1 MKQPKSEGLQFGAED
16 RLKNHL
22 IWLLMGRPCVVLALL
37 GAAYALRHVIKPEAV
52 DKLLES
58 VSWITAATFG
68 FTLIYALLGLF
79 SRRYR
84 LQAYLQMIGDVLL
97 VTWLVHLTDAVRSP
111 FIALYLIVIFTIS
124 CLTSRRGT
132 YGLTLLIT
140 GFYLGLVYRVY
151 EQAPDK
157 IMVHQTSLGFYV
169 FAFFAVAF
177 LSSQFNEQ
185 LSRTDANLALA
196 NRKLNDIRAFS
207 ERVIDSISSGLV
219 TIDLQHQIISFN
231 RAAEE
236 ITGFR
241 ATQVVGKPV
250 NTLFPTISD
259 QLEAGKGILLGGHG
273 LSRLNLECTTAEGRQ
288 IQLGFSVSPLTTVAG
303 EINGFV
309 LPFQDL
315 TDVMR
320 LERDIR
326 RQDRLAALGRVA
338 AAIAHEI
345 RNPLAS
351 MRGAVQVL
359 GSDSRLSDEE
369 TQLMNI
375 VLRES
380 DRIDRIIS
388 DFLMYARPRQPEKE
402 SVDLNHLLEETLTLL
417 RYNSE
422 IDSSKYQLLAEP
434 CPDPALVF
442 ADPGQLRQVLWN
454 LARNAIK
461 AMPDGGIFTIS
472 INRTGDGANIQV
484 AFTDTGIGM
493 TDEQIERIF
502 EPFSSFSAG
511 GTGLGMSVVYHI
523 INEHRGKIDVKSNV
537 GKGTTISLLLA
548 AYAETHTEEKPLSVA
563 LACPA

>member
-1 MKQPKSEGLQFGAED
+1 MEQPKLYARQMNTPD
-16 RLKNHL
+16 RLRNYL
-22 IWLLMGRPCVVLALL
+22 IWLLLGRPGVVLALL
-37 GAAYALRHVIKPEAV
+37 AAAYGLRHVVKPEAV
-52 DKLLES
+52 EKLLES
-58 VSWITAATFG
+58 VAWITGATFG
-68 FTLIYALLGLF
+68 VTLFYALLGLF
-79 SRRYR
+79 SKRYR
-84 LQAYLQMIGDVLL
+84 LQAYVQMVGDVVL
-97 VTWLVHLTDAVRSP
+97 VTWLVYLTDAVRSP

-124 CLTSRRGT
+124 CLTSRPGT
-132 YGLTLLIT
+132 YLLTLLIT
-140 GFYLGLVYRVY
+140 ACYLGLVV
-151 EQAPDK
+151 QVHQQTPDK
-157 IMVHQTSLGFYV
+157 VLVHQTAIGFYV

-177 LSSQFNEQ
+177 LSSQFNVQ

-196 NRKLNDIRAFS
+196 TRKLNDIRAFS

-236 ITGFR
+236 ITGFNE
-241 ATQVVGKPV
+241 AQVVGKHL
-250 NTLFPTISD
+250 NALFPTISE
-259 QLEAGKGILLGGHG
+259 QIEAGKDVLLSGHG
-273 LSRLNLECTTAEGRQ
+273 LSRLNLDCTTAEGKQ
-288 IQLGFSVSPLTTVAG
+288 IQLGFSISPLTTVTG
-303 EINGFV
+303 EITGLV

-326 RQDRLAALGRVA
+326 RQDRLAALGRAA

-359 GSDSRLSDEE
+359 GNDSRLSDEDA
-369 TQLMNI
+369 QLVNI

-402 SVDLNHLLEETLTLL
+402 AVDLNHLLEETLTLL

-422 IDSSKYQLLAEP
+422 IDSSKYQLRAEP
-434 CPDPALVF
+434 CADPALIY
-442 ADPGQLRQVLWN
+442 ADPGQMRQVLWN

-461 AMPDGGIFTIS
+461 AMPDGGAFTITLQRS
-472 INRTGDGANIQV
+472 SDGAQIQV
-484 AFTDTGIGM
+484 DFTDTGIGM
-493 TDEQIERIF
+493 TEEQIERIF
-502 EPFSSFSAG
+502 EPFSSYSTG

-523 INEHRGKIDVKSNV
+523 INEHRGKIDVKSEV
-537 GKGTTISLLLA
+537 GRGTTITLLLA
-548 AYAETHTEEKPLSVA
+548 AYTETRTTEKAVSAAYV
-563 LACPA
+563 

>member
-1 MKQPKSEGLQFGAED
+1 MQQPKGELLSKDGTD
-16 RLKNHL
+16 RFRNNL
-22 IWLLMGRPCVVLALL
+22 IWLLMGRPGAVLLL
-37 GAAYALRHVIKPEAV
+37 LVAAYALRHVVKPEAV
-52 DKLLES
+52 EKLLES
-58 VSWITAATFG
+58 VAWITGATFG
-68 FTLIYALLGLF
+68 VTLIYALMNLF
-79 SRRYR
+79 SKQYR
-84 LQAYLQMIGDVLL
+84 WQAYVQMVGDIAL

-111 FIALYLIVIFTIS
+111 FIALYLVVIFTIS
-124 CLTSRRGT
+124 CLTSKYGT
-132 YGLTLLIT
+132 YVLTLLIT
-140 GFYLGLVYRVY
+140 ASYVGLVVQVHARFPGNVS
-151 EQAPDK
+151 E
-157 IMVHQTSLGFYV
+157 HQTAIGFYV

-207 ERVIDSISSGLV
+207 ERIIDSISSGLV

-236 ITGFR
+236 ITGFNT
-241 ATQVVGKPV
+241 TQVVGKHL
-250 NTLFPTISD
+250 NALFPTIAD
-259 QLEAGKGILLGGHG
+259 QIEAGKEVLLAGHG
-273 LSRLNLECTTAEGRQ
+273 LSRLNLDCTTAEGKQ
-288 IQLGFSVSPLTTVAG
+288 IQLGFSISPLTTVSG
-303 EINGFV
+303 EITGFV

-320 LERDIR
+320 LERDVR
-326 RQDRLAALGRVA
+326 RQDRLAALGRAA

-359 GSDSRLSDEE
+359 GSDSRLSDEDA
-369 TQLMNI
+369 QLMNI

-402 SVDLNHLLEETLTLL
+402 IVDLNHLLEETLTLL

-434 CPDPALVF
+434 CADPALIL
-442 ADPGQLRQVLWN
+442 ADPGQMRQVLWN

-461 AMPDGGIFTIS
+461 AMPDGGTFTIAIHRS
-472 INRTGDGANIQV
+472 SDGALIQV
-484 AFTDTGIGM
+484 DFADTGIGM
-493 TDEQIERIF
+493 TEEQIERIF

-523 INEHRGKIDVKSNV
+523 VNEHRGKIDIKSEV
-537 GKGTTISLLLA
+537 GRGTTITLRLA
-548 AYAETHTEEKPLSVA
+548 AHRETRTEEKAVSVA
-563 LACPA
+563 YA

>member
-1 MKQPKSEGLQFGAED
+1 MEQPKLDRIKLGAED
-16 RLKNHL
+16 RLRNHL
-22 IWLLMGRPCVVLALL
+22 LWLLLGRPGVVVALL
-37 GAAYALRHVIKPEAV
+37 ATAYALRHVIKPEAV
-52 DKLLES
+52 DQLLES
-58 VSWITAATFG
+58 VSWITGATFG
-68 FTLIYALLGLF
+68 ITLIYALLGLF
-79 SRRYR
+79 SKHYR
-84 LQAYLQMIGDVLL
+84 LHAHLQMVGDVLL

-124 CLTSRRGT
+124 CMTSRRGT
-132 YGLTLLIT
+132 YALTALIT
-140 GFYLGLVYRVY
+140 VCYLSIVLRVY
-151 EQAPDK
+151 DQTPDK
-157 IMVHQTSLGFYV
+157 IMVHQTSLGFYI

-241 ATQVVGKPV
+241 AAQVVGKHLNV
-250 NTLFPTISD
+250 VFPTISD
-259 QLEAGKGILLGGHG
+259 QLEAGKDVLLGGQG
-273 LSRLNLECTTAEGRQ
+273 LSRLNLDGATADGRQ
-288 IQLGFSVSPLTTVAG
+288 IQLGFSISPLTSVTG

-320 LERDIR
+320 LERDVR

-338 AAIAHEI
+338 AGIAHEI

-402 SVDLNHLLEETLTLL
+402 PVDLNHLLEETLTLL
-417 RYNSE
+417 RYNAE
-422 IDSSKYQLLAEP
+422 IDASRYQLIGEP

-442 ADPGQLRQVLWN
+442 ADPGQMRQVLWN
-454 LARNAIK
+454 LARNSIK
-461 AMPDGGIFTIS
+461 AMPEGGRFTIA
-472 INRTGDGANIQV
+472 IHRTVDGTDMEV
-484 AFTDTGIGM
+484 KFTDTGIGM
-493 TDEQIERIF
+493 TEEQIERIF

-523 INEHRGKIDVKSNV
+523 LNEHRGKIDVKSEV
-537 GKGTTISLLLA
+537 GKGTTITLRLA
-548 AYAETHTEEKPLSVA
+548 AYTETQL
-563 LACPA
+563 LASRWLIQHNRC

>member
-1 MKQPKSEGLQFGAED
+1 MEQPQRELLSKDGTD
-16 RLKNHL
+16 RFRNNL
-22 IWLLMGRPCVVLALL
+22 IWLLMGRPGAVLLL
-37 GAAYALRHVIKPEAV
+37 LTAAYALRHVVKPEAV
-52 DKLLES
+52 EKLLES
-58 VSWITAATFG
+58 VAWITGATFG
-68 FTLIYALLGLF
+68 VTLIYALMNLF
-79 SRRYR
+79 SKRYR
-84 LQAYLQMIGDVLL
+84 WQAYVQMVGDIAL

-111 FIALYLIVIFTIS
+111 FIALYLVVIFTIS
-124 CLTSRRGT
+124 CLTSKYGT
-132 YGLTLLIT
+132 YVLTLLIT
-140 GFYLGLVYRVY
+140 ACYVGLVMEVNARFPGSVS
-151 EQAPDK
+151 E
-157 IMVHQTSLGFYV
+157 HQTAIGFYV

-236 ITGFR
+236 ITGFN
-241 ATQVVGKPV
+241 ASQVVGRHL
-250 NTLFPTISD
+250 NALFPTISD
-259 QLEAGKGILLGGHG
+259 QIEGGKDVLLAGHG
-273 LSRLNLECTTAEGRQ
+273 LSRLNLDCTTAEGKQ
-288 IQLGFSVSPLTTVAG
+288 IQLGFSISPLTTVSG
-303 EINGFV
+303 EITGFV

-320 LERDIR
+320 LERDVR
-326 RQDRLAALGRVA
+326 RQDRLAALGRAA

-359 GSDSRLSDEE
+359 GSDSRLSDEDA
-369 TQLMNI
+369 QLMNI

-402 SVDLNHLLEETLTLL
+402 IVDLNHLLEETLTLL

-422 IDSSKYQLLAEP
+422 IDSSKYRLLTEP
-434 CPDPALVF
+434 CADPALVL
-442 ADPGQLRQVLWN
+442 ADPGQMRQVLWN

-461 AMPDGGIFTIS
+461 AMPDGGTFTIAITRS
-472 INRTGDGANIQV
+472 GDGTLLQV
-484 AFTDTGIGM
+484 DFTDTGIGM
-493 TDEQIERIF
+493 TDEQVERIF

-523 INEHRGKIDVKSNV
+523 INEHRGKIDIKSEV
-537 GKGTTISLLLA
+537 GGGTTITLLLA
-548 AYAETHTEEKPLSVA
+548 AHTETRTEEKAVSVA
-563 LACPA
+563 YA

>member
-1 MKQPKSEGLQFGAED
+1 MEQPQLDPKQLNAQD
-16 RLKNHL
+16 RLRNYL
-22 IWLLMGRPCVVLALL
+22 VWLLMGRPGVVVALL
-37 GAAYALRHVIKPEAV
+37 AAAYALRHVVKPEAV
-52 DKLLES
+52 EKLLES
-58 VSWITAATFG
+58 VTWITGATFG
-68 FTLIYALLGLF
+68 VTLLYALLGLF
-79 SRRYR
+79 SKRYR
-84 LQAYLQMIGDVLL
+84 LQTYLQMIGDVVL

-124 CLTSRRGT
+124 CLTSQRGA
-132 YGLTLLIT
+132 YVLTALIT
-140 GFYLGLVYRVY
+140 GCYLSLVV
-151 EQAPDK
+151 QVHQQFPDK
-157 IMVHQTSLGFYV
+157 VLVHQTAIGFYV

-196 NRKLNDIRAFS
+196 TRKLNDIRAFS

-219 TIDLQHQIISFN
+219 TVDLQHQIISFN

-241 ATQVVGKPV
+241 AAQVVGKHL
-250 NTLFPTISD
+250 NALFPTIAD
-259 QLEAGKGILLGGHG
+259 QIEAGKEVLLSGHG
-273 LSRLNLECTTAEGRQ
+273 LSRLNLDCTTAEGKQ
-288 IQLGFSVSPLTTVAG
+288 IQLGFSISPLTTVTG
-303 EINGFV
+303 EITGLV

-320 LERDIR
+320 LERDVR

-338 AAIAHEI
+338 AALAHEI

-351 MRGAVQVL
+351 VRGAVQVL
-359 GSDSRLSDEE
+359 GNDSRLSDEDS
-369 TQLMNI
+369 QLVNI

-402 SVDLNHLLEETLTLL
+402 AVDLNHLLEETLTLL

-422 IDSSKYQLLAEP
+422 IDSSKYRLHAEP
-434 CPDPALVF
+434 CAIPALIF
-442 ADPGQLRQVLWN
+442 ADPGQMRQVLWN

-461 AMPDGGIFTIS
+461 AMPDGGSFTIALHH
-472 INRTGDGANIQV
+472 IGDGAQIQV
-484 AFTDTGIGM
+484 DFTDTGVGM
-493 TDEQIERIF
+493 TEEQMERIF

-523 INEHRGKIDVKSNV
+523 LNEHRGKIDVKSEL
-537 GKGTTISLLLA
+537 GQGTTITLLLA
-548 AYAETHTEEKPLSVA
+548 AYTETRTAEKAVSA
-563 LACPA
+563 AYA

>member
-1 MKQPKSEGLQFGAED
+1 MQQPKGELLSKDGTD
-16 RLKNHL
+16 RFRNNL
-22 IWLLMGRPCVVLALL
+22 IWLLMGRPGAVLLL
-37 GAAYALRHVIKPEAV
+37 LVAAYALRHVVKPEAV
-52 DKLLES
+52 EKLLES
-58 VSWITAATFG
+58 VAWITGATFG
-68 FTLIYALLGLF
+68 VTLIYALMNLF
-79 SRRYR
+79 SKQYR
-84 LQAYLQMIGDVLL
+84 WQAYVQMVGDIAL

-111 FIALYLIVIFTIS
+111 FIALYLVVIFTIS
-124 CLTSRRGT
+124 CLTSKYGT
-132 YGLTLLIT
+132 YVLTLLIT
-140 GFYLGLVYRVY
+140 ASYVGLVVQVHARFPGNVS
-151 EQAPDK
+151 E
-157 IMVHQTSLGFYV
+157 HQTAIGFYV

-207 ERVIDSISSGLV
+207 ERIIDSISSGLV

-236 ITGFR
+236 ITGFNT
-241 ATQVVGKPV
+241 TQVVGKHL
-250 NTLFPTISD
+250 NALFPTIAD
-259 QLEAGKGILLGGHG
+259 QIEAGKEVLLAGHG
-273 LSRLNLECTTAEGRQ
+273 LSRLNLDCTTAEGKQ
-288 IQLGFSVSPLTTVAG
+288 IQLGFSISPLTTVSG
-303 EINGFV
+303 EITGFV

-320 LERDIR
+320 LERDVR
-326 RQDRLAALGRVA
+326 RQDRLAALGRAA

-359 GSDSRLSDEE
+359 GSDSRLSDEDA
-369 TQLMNI
+369 QLMNI

-402 SVDLNHLLEETLTLL
+402 IVDLNHLLEETLTLL

-434 CPDPALVF
+434 CADPALIL
-442 ADPGQLRQVLWN
+442 ADPGQMRQVLWN

-461 AMPDGGIFTIS
+461 AMPDGGTFTIAIHRS
-472 INRTGDGANIQV
+472 SDGALIQV
-484 AFTDTGIGM
+484 DFADTGIGM
-493 TDEQIERIF
+493 TEEQIERIF

-523 INEHRGKIDVKSNV
+523 VNEHRGKIDIKSEV
-537 GKGTTISLLLA
+537 GRGTTITLLVA
-548 AYAETHTEEKPLSVA
+548 AHTETRTEEKAVSVA
-563 LACPA
+563 YA

>member
-1 MKQPKSEGLQFGAED
+1 MKQPKSDGIQLGAED
-16 RLKNHL
+16 RFKNHL

-37 GAAYALRHVIKPEAV
+37 VSAYTLRHVIKPEAI
-52 DKLLES
+52 DRLLES

-68 FTLIYALLGLF
+68 LTLIYALLGLF
-79 SRRYR
+79 SKRYR
-84 LQAYLQMIGDVLL
+84 LQAYLQMVGDVVL

-124 CLTSRRGT
+124 CLTSRNGT
-132 YGLTLLIT
+132 YALTLLIT
-140 GFYLGLVYRVY
+140 ACYLGLVYQVY
-151 EQAPDK
+151 AVTPDK
-157 IMVHQTSLGFYV
+157 VVVHQTSLGFYI

-207 ERVIDSISSGLV
+207 ERVIDSISSGLI

-236 ITGFR
+236 ITGFS
-241 ATQVVGKPV
+241 AAQVVGKPV
-250 NTLFPTISD
+250 NTIFPTISD
-259 QLEAGKGILLGGHG
+259 QLEAGKDILLSGHG
-273 LSRLNLECTTAEGRQ
+273 LSRLNLDCITADDRQ
-288 IQLGFSVSPLTTVAG
+288 IQLGFSVSPLTTVTG

-320 LERDIR
+320 LERDVR

-359 GSDSRLSDEE
+359 GSDSRLSDEDI
-369 TQLMNI
+369 QLMNI

-402 SVDLNHLLEETLTLL
+402 PVDLNHLLEETLTLL

-422 IDSSKYQLLAEP
+422 IDNSKFHLLAEP

-461 AMPDGGIFTIS
+461 AMPEGGTFTIS
-472 INRTGDGANIQV
+472 INRTTDGSSIEVN
-484 AFTDTGIGM
+484 FTDTGIGM
-493 TDEQIERIF
+493 TEDQIERIF

-523 INEHRGKIDVKSNV
+523 INEHRGKIDVKSKI
-537 GKGTTISLLLA
+537 GEGTTISLLLA
-548 AYAETHTEEKPLSVA
+548 AHTETHTEEKAVA

>member
-1 MKQPKSEGLQFGAED
+1 MQQPKPESVRTDKTD
-16 RLKNHL
+16 RFRNYL
-22 IWLLMGRPCVVLALL
+22 IWLLIGRPGAVLTLL
-37 GAAYALRHVIKPEAV
+37 AAAYALRQVVKPEV
-52 DKLLES
+52 VEKLLES
-58 VSWITAATFG
+58 MAWITGATFG
-68 FTLIYALLGLF
+68 VTLVYALLKRF
-79 SRRYR
+79 SRNYR
-84 LQAYLQMIGDVLL
+84 LQAYAQMIGDIAL
-97 VTWLVHLTDAVRSP
+97 VTWLVYLTDAVRSP

-124 CLTSRRGT
+124 CLTSKYGT
-132 YGLTLLIT
+132 YVLTSLIT
-140 GFYLGLVYRVY
+140 ACYLGLVLQVN
-151 EQAPDK
+151 QHLPDK
-157 IMVHQTSLGFYV
+157 VIVHQTAIGFYV

-185 LSRTDANLALA
+185 LSKTDANLALA
-196 NRKLNDIRAFS
+196 NRKLSDIRAFS

-219 TIDLQHQIISFN
+219 TINLQHQIISFN

-236 ITGFR
+236 ITGFNT
-241 ATQVVGKPV
+241 AQVVGKHL
-250 NTLFPTISD
+250 NALFPTISD
-259 QLEAGKGILLGGHG
+259 QLEAGRDVLLGGHG
-273 LSRLNLECTTAEGRQ
+273 LSRLNLDCKTAEGKQ
-288 IQLGFSVSPLTTVAG
+288 IQLGFSISPLTTVTG
-303 EINGFV
+303 EITGFV

-320 LERDIR
+320 LERDVR

-359 GSDSRLSDEE
+359 GSDSRLSDED

-402 SVDLNHLLEETLTLL
+402 AVDLNHLLEETLTLL

-422 IDSSKYQLLAEP
+422 IDSSKYQLLSEP
-434 CPDPALVF
+434 CPDPALIF
-442 ADPGQLRQVLWN
+442 ADPGQMRQVLWN

-461 AMPDGGIFTIS
+461 AMTEGGTFTIAIHRS
-472 INRTGDGANIQV
+472 EDRALIQV
-484 AFTDTGIGM
+484 DFTDMGIGM
-493 TDEQIERIF
+493 TEEQIERIF

-523 INEHRGKIDVKSNV
+523 ISEHRGKIDIKSEV
-537 GKGTTISLLLA
+537 GQGTTISLIFA
-548 AYAETHTEEKPLSVA
+548 AHSETTTTEEKAVSVA
-563 LACPA
+563 YA

>member
-1 MKQPKSEGLQFGAED
+1 MEQPKPELLSAD
-16 RLKNHL
+16 RLHNHL
-22 IWLLMGRPCVVLALL
+22 LWLLMGRPGAVLVLL
-37 GAAYALRHVIKPEAV
+37 ATAYALRHVVKPDAV
-52 DKLLES
+52 EKLLD
-58 VSWITAATFG
+58 TAVWVIVVTLAL
-68 FTLIYALLGLF
+68 TLIYALISYL
-79 SRRYR
+79 SKQNRWH
-84 LQAYLQMIGDVLL
+84 AYVQMMGDIAL

-111 FIALYLIVIFTIS
+111 LIALYLIIIFTIS
-124 CLTSRRGT
+124 CLTSKYGT
-132 YGLTLLIT
+132 YALTMLIT
-140 GFYLGLVYRVY
+140 ACYVGLVVQVHERYPGNVS
-151 EQAPDK
+151 E
-157 IMVHQTSLGFYV
+157 HQTAIGFYV

-219 TIDLQHQIISFN
+219 TINLQHQILSFN

-241 ATQVVGKPV
+241 ATQVIGQHLNV
-250 NTLFPTISD
+250 LFPTISD
-259 QLEAGKGILLGGHG
+259 QIDASKDVLLGGHG
-273 LSRLNLECTTAEGRQ
+273 LSRLNLDCATAEGKQ
-288 IQLGFSVSPLTTVAG
+288 IQLGFSISPLTTVRG
-303 EINGFV
+303 EITGFV

-320 LERDIR
+320 LERDVR
-326 RQDRLAALGRVA
+326 RQDRLAALGRA
-338 AAIAHEI
+338 AAGIAHEI

-369 TQLMNI
+369 AQLMNI

-402 SVDLNHLLEETLTLL
+402 PVNLNHLLEETLTLL

-422 IDSSKYQLLAEP
+422 IDSSKYQLRAVP
-434 CPDPALVF
+434 CDDPALIF
-442 ADPGQLRQVLWN
+442 ADPGQMRQVLWN
-454 LARNAIK
+454 LARNAVK
-461 AMPDGGIFTIS
+461 AMPDGGEFTIAIQRS
-472 INRTGDGANIQV
+472 SDGSQIQV
-484 AFTDTGIGM
+484 DFTDTGVGM
-493 TDEQIERIF
+493 TEEQIERIF
-502 EPFSSFSAG
+502 EPFSSFSTG

-523 INEHRGKIDVKSNV
+523 VNEHRGKIDVKSKV
-537 GKGTTISLLLA
+537 AEGTTITLLFA
-548 AYAETHTEEKPLSVA
+548 AYAETYAEEKAVSVA
-563 LACPA
+563 FA

>member
-1 MKQPKSEGLQFGAED
+1 
-16 RLKNHL
+16 
-22 IWLLMGRPCVVLALL
+22 
-37 GAAYALRHVIKPEAV
+37 
-52 DKLLES
+52 
-58 VSWITAATFG
+58 
-68 FTLIYALLGLF
+68 
-79 SRRYR
+79 
-84 LQAYLQMIGDVLL
+84 
-97 VTWLVHLTDAVRSP
+97 
-111 FIALYLIVIFTIS
+111 
-124 CLTSRRGT
+124 
-132 YGLTLLIT
+132 
-140 GFYLGLVYRVY
+140 
-151 EQAPDK
+151 
-157 IMVHQTSLGFYV
+157 MVHQTSLGFYI

-241 ATQVVGKPV
+241 AAQVVGKHLGV
-250 NTLFPTISD
+250 LFPTISD
-259 QLEAGKGILLGGHG
+259 HLEAGKDVLLGGHG
-273 LSRLNLECTTAEGRQ
+273 LSRLNLDATTAEGRQ
-288 IQLGFSVSPLTTVAG
+288 IQLGFSVSPLTSVTG

-320 LERDIR
+320 LERDVR

-359 GSDSRLSDEE
+359 GNDSRLSDEDA
-369 TQLMNI
+369 QLMNI

-402 SVDLNHLLEETLTLL
+402 CVDLNHLLEETLTLL

-422 IDSSKYQLLAEP
+422 IDSSKYRLLGVS

-461 AMPDGGIFTIS
+461 AMPEGGTFTIS
-472 INRTGDGANIQV
+472 IGRTADGADIEVN
-484 AFTDTGIGM
+484 FTDTGIGM
-493 TDEQIERIF
+493 TEEQIERIF

-523 INEHRGKIDVKSNV
+523 INEHRGKIDVKSEV
-537 GKGTTISLLLA
+537 GNGTTITLRLA
-548 AYAETHTEEKPLSVA
+548 AYTETHTKEKAVSVA

>member
-1 MKQPKSEGLQFGAED
+1 MNQPKFDGIPQSAQD

-22 IWLLMGRPCVVLALL
+22 IWLLIGRPCVVLALFTT
-37 GAAYALRHVIKPEAV
+37 AYALRHVIKPEAV
-52 DKLLES
+52 DPLLES

-68 FTLIYALLGLF
+68 ATLLFALLGLF
-79 SRRYR
+79 SRHYR
-84 LQAYLQMIGDVLL
+84 WQAYLQMIGDVLL

-132 YGLTLLIT
+132 YGLTLLIMVS
-140 GFYLGLVYRVY
+140 YLGLVMRVY
-151 EQAPDK
+151 QQMPDK
-157 IMVHQTSLGFYV
+157 ILVHQSSLGFYI

-207 ERVIDSISSGLV
+207 ERVIDSISSGLI

-236 ITGFR
+236 ITGFSV
-241 ATQVVGKPV
+241 AQVLGKPV
-250 NTLFPTISD
+250 NALFPAILE
-259 QLEAGKGILLGGHG
+259 QLEAGKGVLLGGHG
-273 LSRLNLECTTAEGRQ
+273 LSRLNLDCTTADGRQ
-288 IQLGFSVSPLTTVAG
+288 IQLGFSVSPLTTVTG

-359 GSDSRLSDEE
+359 GNDSRLSDEDA
-369 TQLMNI
+369 QLMNI

-402 SVDLNHLLEETLTLL
+402 VVNLNHLLEETLTLL

-422 IDSSKYQLLAEP
+422 IDSSKYQLLAAP
-434 CPDPALVF
+434 CPTPALVF

-461 AMPDGGIFTIS
+461 AMPDGGTFTIA
-472 INRTGDGANIQV
+472 INRTADGAHLEVHFI
-484 AFTDTGIGM
+484 DTGIGM
-493 TDEQIERIF
+493 TEDQIERIF
-502 EPFSSFSAG
+502 EPFSSFAAG

-523 INEHRGKIDVKSNV
+523 INEHRGKIDVTSEV
-537 GKGTTISLLLA
+537 GHGTTITLLLA
-548 AYAETHTEEKPLSVA
+548 AQQETATEEKLVTVA
-563 LACPA
+563 MACPA

>member
-1 MKQPKSEGLQFGAED
+1 MQQPKRELVSKDGTD
-16 RLKNHL
+16 RFRNNL
-22 IWLLMGRPCVVLALL
+22 IWLLMGRPGAVLLL
-37 GAAYALRHVIKPEAV
+37 LFAAYALRHVVKPEAV
-52 DKLLES
+52 ENLLES
-58 VSWITAATFG
+58 VAWITGATFG
-68 FTLIYALLGLF
+68 VTLIYALMNLF
-79 SRRYR
+79 SKRYR
-84 LQAYLQMIGDVLL
+84 WQAYVQMVGDIAL

-111 FIALYLIVIFTIS
+111 FIALYLVVIFTIS
-124 CLTSRRGT
+124 CLTSKYGT

-140 GFYLGLVYRVY
+140 ACYAGLVMHVY
-151 EQAPDK
+151 ERFPGN
-157 IMVHQTSLGFYV
+157 VSEHQTAIGFYV

-185 LSRTDANLALA
+185 LLHKDANLALA

-236 ITGFR
+236 ITGFDT
-241 ATQVVGKPV
+241 AQVVGKHL
-250 NTLFPTISD
+250 NALFPTISD
-259 QLEAGKGILLGGHG
+259 QLEAGKDVLLAGHG
-273 LSRLNLECTTAEGRQ
+273 LSRLNLDCTTAEGKQ
-288 IQLGFSVSPLTTVAG
+288 IQLGFSISPLTAVTG
-303 EINGFV
+303 EITGFV

-320 LERDIR
+320 LERDMR
-326 RQDRLAALGRVA
+326 RQDRLAALGRA
-338 AAIAHEI
+338 AAGIAHEI

-359 GSDSRLSDEE
+359 GSDSRLSDED

-402 SVDLNHLLEETLTLL
+402 VVDLNHLLEETLTLL

-434 CPDPALVF
+434 CADAALTL
-442 ADPGQLRQVLWN
+442 ADPGQMRQVLWN

-461 AMPDGGIFTIS
+461 AMPDGGTFTIAIRRS
-472 INRTGDGANIQV
+472 GDGTLIQV
-484 AFTDTGIGM
+484 DFTDTGIGM
-493 TDEQIERIF
+493 TEEQIERIF

-523 INEHRGKIDVKSNV
+523 VNEHRGKIDVKSEV
-537 GKGTTISLLLA
+537 GRGTTITLLLA
-548 AYAETHTEEKPLSVA
+548 AHTETRTEEKAVSVA
-563 LACPA
+563 YA

>member
-1 MKQPKSEGLQFGAED
+1 MEQPQQELLGKDGAG
-16 RLKNHL
+16 RFRNNL
-22 IWLLMGRPCVVLALL
+22 IWLLMGRPGAVLLL
-37 GAAYALRHVIKPEAV
+37 LAAAYALRHVVKPEAV
-52 DKLLES
+52 EKLLES
-58 VSWITAATFG
+58 VAWITGATFG
-68 FTLIYALLGLF
+68 VTLIYALMNLF
-79 SRRYR
+79 SKRYR
-84 LQAYLQMIGDVLL
+84 WQAYVQMIGDIAL
-97 VTWLVHLTDAVRSP
+97 VTWLVHLTNAVRSP
-111 FIALYLIVIFTIS
+111 FIALYLVVIFTIS
-124 CLTSRRGT
+124 CLTSKYGT
-132 YGLTLLIT
+132 YTLTLLIT
-140 GFYLGLVYRVY
+140 ACYVGLVMEVNTRSPGNVS
-151 EQAPDK
+151 E
-157 IMVHQTSLGFYV
+157 HQTAIGFYV

-236 ITGFR
+236 ITGFN
-241 ATQVVGKPV
+241 AAQVTGKHL
-250 NTLFPTISD
+250 NALFPTIAD
-259 QLEAGKGILLGGHG
+259 QIEGGKDVLLAGHG
-273 LSRLNLECTTAEGRQ
+273 LSRLNLDCTTAEGKQ
-288 IQLGFSVSPLTTVAG
+288 IQLGFSISPLTTVSG
-303 EINGFV
+303 EITGFV

-320 LERDIR
+320 LERDVR

-359 GSDSRLSDEE
+359 GSDSRLSDEDA
-369 TQLMNI
+369 QLMNI

-402 SVDLNHLLEETLTLL
+402 VVDLNHLLEETLTLL

-434 CPDPALVF
+434 CADPALIL
-442 ADPGQLRQVLWN
+442 ADPGQMRQVLWN

-461 AMPDGGIFTIS
+461 AMPDGGTFTIAIHRS
-472 INRTGDGANIQV
+472 GDGTLIQV
-484 AFTDTGIGM
+484 DFTDTGIGM
-493 TDEQIERIF
+493 TEEQMERIF

-523 INEHRGKIDVKSNV
+523 INEHRGKIDIKSEV
-537 GKGTTISLLLA
+537 GHGTTITLLLTA
-548 AYAETHTEEKPLSVA
+548 HIETRTEEKAVSVA
-563 LACPA
+563 YA

>member
-1 MKQPKSEGLQFGAED
+1 MQQPKGELLSKDGTD
-16 RLKNHL
+16 RFRNNL
-22 IWLLMGRPCVVLALL
+22 IWLLMGRPGAVLLL
-37 GAAYALRHVIKPEAV
+37 LVAAYALRHVVKPEAV
-52 DKLLES
+52 EKLLES
-58 VSWITAATFG
+58 VAWITGATFG
-68 FTLIYALLGLF
+68 VTLIYALMNLF
-79 SRRYR
+79 SKRYR
-84 LQAYLQMIGDVLL
+84 WQAYVQMVGDIAL

-111 FIALYLIVIFTIS
+111 FIALYLVVIFTIS
-124 CLTSRRGT
+124 CLTSKYGT
-132 YGLTLLIT
+132 YVLTLLIT
-140 GFYLGLVYRVY
+140 AAYVGLVV
-151 EQAPDK
+151 QAHERFPGN
-157 IMVHQTSLGFYV
+157 VSEHQTAIGFYV

-236 ITGFR
+236 ITGFNT
-241 ATQVVGKPV
+241 TQVVGKHL
-250 NTLFPTISD
+250 NALFPTIAN
-259 QLEAGKGILLGGHG
+259 QIEAGKDVLLAGHG
-273 LSRLNLECTTAEGRQ
+273 LSRLNLDCATAEGKQ
-288 IQLGFSVSPLTTVAG
+288 IQLGFSISPLTTVSG
-303 EINGFV
+303 EITGFV

-320 LERDIR
+320 LERDVR
-326 RQDRLAALGRVA
+326 RQDRLAALGRAA

-359 GSDSRLSDEE
+359 GSDSRLSDEDA
-369 TQLMNI
+369 QLMNI

-402 SVDLNHLLEETLTLL
+402 IVDLNHLLEETLTLL

-434 CPDPALVF
+434 CADAALIL
-442 ADPGQLRQVLWN
+442 ADPGQMRQVLWN

-461 AMPDGGIFTIS
+461 AMPDGGTFTIALQRS
-472 INRTGDGANIQV
+472 ADGTLIQV
-484 AFTDTGIGM
+484 DFTDTGIGM
-493 TDEQIERIF
+493 TEEQMERIF

-523 INEHRGKIDVKSNV
+523 INEHRGKIDVKSEV
-537 GKGTTISLLLA
+537 GRGTTITLLVA
-548 AYAETHTEEKPLSVA
+548 AHIETRTEEKAVSVA
-563 LACPA
+563 YA

>member
-1 MKQPKSEGLQFGAED
+1 MEQPKQELVRTDPLYRF
-16 RLKNHL
+16 KKHL
-22 IWLLMGRPCVVLALL
+22 IWLLIGRPCVVLTLL
-37 GAAYALRHVIKPEAV
+37 TTAYALRHIVKPEAV
-52 DKLLES
+52 EKLLES
-58 VSWITAATFG
+58 VVWITGATLG
-68 FTLIYALLGLF
+68 VTLVYALFSLF
-79 SRRYR
+79 SKQTR
-84 LQAYLQMIGDVLL
+84 LQAYVQMIGDIAL

-124 CLTSRRGT
+124 CLTSKYGT
-132 YGLTLLIT
+132 YVLTLLIT
-140 GFYLGLVYRVY
+140 ACYLGLVTQVY
-151 EQAPDK
+151 DRLPSDVSE
-157 IMVHQTSLGFYV
+157 HQTAIGFYV

-236 ITGFR
+236 ITGFQ
-241 ATQVVGKPV
+241 ASQVIGKHL
-250 NTLFPTISD
+250 NALFPTISD
-259 QLEAGKGILLGGHG
+259 QLEAGKEILLGGHG
-273 LSRLNLECTTAEGRQ
+273 LSRLNLDCTTAEGRQ
-288 IQLGFSVSPLTTVAG
+288 IQLGFSISPLTAVSG
-303 EINGFV
+303 EITGFV

-320 LERDIR
+320 LERDVR

-359 GSDSRLSDEE
+359 GSDSRLSDDDA
-369 TQLMNI
+369 QLMNI

-402 SVDLNHLLEETLTLL
+402 VVDLNHLLEETLTLL

-434 CPDPALVF
+434 CETPALTF

-461 AMPDGGIFTIS
+461 AMPDGGIFTIAIRRS
-472 INRTGDGANIQV
+472 HDGSLIQV
-484 AFTDTGIGM
+484 DFADTGIGM
-493 TDEQIERIF
+493 TEEQIERIF

-523 INEHRGKIDVKSNV
+523 INEHRGKIDIKSES
-537 GKGTTISLLLA
+537 GRGTTITLRLA
-548 AYAETHTEEKPLSVA
+548 AYIETHTEEKAVSVA
-563 LACPA
+563 YA